1 MVAVSSGG
9 NRFSDA
15 ATPWAEADEVRP
27 LMGELQFELLM
38 VVQKADRGLFIDA
51 VLALHTEVVNIT
63 SDHWS
68 RKTKEMLDPFFYCR

>member
-1 MVAVSSGG
+1 
-9 NRFSDA
+9 
-15 ATPWAEADEVRP
+15 
-27 LMGELQFELLM
+27 MGELQFELLM